1 MNWLRWQSIVDL
13 AVLAGAIHVL
23 LRWARG
29 TRALRLVL
37 VILALYGS
45 GRLAWKYDL
54 TITGWLLDLASL
66 LLVLML
72 LFFFQPEL
80 RHAFLRLDNL
90 LGLGLHPA
98 KPSDSAYQAIAQ
110 AAFIMA
116 AGRIGALMLVA
127 RKDPL
132 EELGTGGVA
141 LNAEISPEIITAI
154 FRKESPIHDGAML
167 IESGRIARAGVILPF
182 THREDVPPQFGTRH
196 RAAMGAAERS
206 DALVIAVSEERGEVT
221 LMYGL
226 EIRTVASASELAY
239 LLEEL
244 STPPAIP
251 FGARLRR
258 WLLADLN
265 YKLASAGL
273 AVLLWLLSMLGT
285 SAAVRTIRVPVE
297 FGRVPAGMEIT
308 SQSALSLD
316 VQIRGP
322 GWLLASARLT
332 GITARFDLGEISA
345 GWHTLKAT
353 PANLNLPPGLT
364 VERVDPE
371 AVVVRIVK
379 TGQ

>member
-1 MNWLRWQSIVDL
+1 MNWLRWQNAVDL
-13 AVLAGAIHVL
+13 AVLAGAIYML

-37 VILALYGS
+37 VIFALYGS

-116 AGRIGALMLVA
+116 AGRIGALMVVA

-182 THREDVPPQFGTRH
+182 TQRENVPPHFGTRH

-206 DALVIAVSEERGEVT
+206 DGLVIAVSEERGEVT
-221 LMYGL
+221 LMHGL
-226 EIRTVASASELAY
+226 EFRTIASASELAS
-239 LLEEL
+239 LLQKL

-251 FGARLRR
+251 LGVRLRR
-258 WLLADLN
+258 WLLADFN
-265 YKLASAGL
+265 YKLASVGL
-273 AVLLWLLSMLGT
+273 AVLLWLLSMWGT

-297 FGRVPAGMEIT
+297 FSRVPAGMEIT

-322 GWLLASARLT
+322 GWLLASAQLT

-364 VERVDPE
+364 VERVDP
-371 AVVVRIVK
+371 ASVVVRLVK
-379 TGQ
+379 TGR